1 MMPSNRED
9 EILIE
14 EVNLHGKWIHDI
26 GRIDRKDLDMELKG
40 FRGSDHAKE
49 VVERVLNQLN
59 SMKNIIKEAKQAE
72 SSDNKQNN
80 GDNNTKG

>member
-1 MMPSNRED
+1 MVNGYMILE
-9 EILIE
+9 ELIE
-14 EVNLHGKWIHDI
+14 MTI
-26 GRIDRKDLDMELKG
+26 KDLDMELKG